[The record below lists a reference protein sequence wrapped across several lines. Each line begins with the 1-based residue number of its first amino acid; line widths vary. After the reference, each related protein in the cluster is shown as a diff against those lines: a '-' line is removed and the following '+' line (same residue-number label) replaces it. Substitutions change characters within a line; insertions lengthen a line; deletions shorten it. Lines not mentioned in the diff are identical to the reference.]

1 MIFVASKVAMRVDLK
16 YGTVSTE
23 RALIEIQGSNGGGK
37 DACQGDSGGPMI
49 CGIVPEGVKPTGHGE
64 IRQER
69 FEIANVSLNFYQ
81 NKT

>member
-16 YGTVSTE
+16 YGMLAE

-49 CGIVPEGVKPTGHGE
+49 CGIVPEGVKPNGLTE

-69 FEIANVSLNFYQ
+69 FETA
-81 NKT
+81 